1 MKTNIQKIRAV
12 ILCVILCLTAIPYSV
27 LAADNAEKTVDVAI
41 PVSVELSG
49 EIPSPAEKYTLTLQA
64 LNNAPMPSENIVTI
78 TGAGT
83 AAFPAITYTEPGIY
97 CYTVTQQEGNHER
110 GHYDA
115 AVYYVRVSVINA
127 ENGDLKAVVAAHTDA
142 QMTSSKQDI
151 TFTNSYDTDPDMST
165 QQPSNPATKPSN
177 PDSSSGNRS
186 NSGAGGTNTTRKSSS
201 TTSAKTGDSNNPML
215 WMGLLI
221 VAGSGLLAVAGDSC
235 RKRRGRRES
244 R

>member
-12 ILCVILCLTAIPYSV
+12 ILCVILCLTAIPSSV
-27 LAADNAEKTVDVAI
+27 LAAAPAEKTVDVAI

-64 LNNAPMPSENIVTI
+64 LDNAPMPSENTVTI

-83 AAFPAITYTEPGIY
+83 TAFPAITYTEPGIH
-97 CYTVTQQEGNHER
+97 CYTVTQQKGNHER
-110 GHYDA
+110 GHYDS

-127 ENGDLKAVVAAHTDA
+127 ENGGLEAVVAAHTDA

-151 TFTNSYDTDPDMST
+151 IFTNSYDPAPAAST
-165 QQPSNPATKPSN
+165 QQPSNPATKPSD
-177 PDSSSGNRS
+177 PDSSSKNRS
-186 NSGAGGTNTTRKSSS
+186 DSGANGTNTTKKSSS

-221 VAGSGLLAVAGDSC
+221 VAGGGLFAIAGDSC
-235 RKRRGRRES
+235 RKRRGRHES